1 MDKKYFYDFVVK
13 MQAISKIGLLYSSDE
28 YAIENYQQINDL
40 SKTMLESFMNVD
52 FERPSYFQRDVYPT
66 PNVSVRTVIFNE
78 KGHLLLVQEAKSG
91 LYSLPGGWCDL
102 YDSPSQA
109 AKAEVSQEAG
119 LEMEIIRLVGVINH
133 TPHTG
138 VPEYVVIFEGRA
150 ISEFHNHTHE
160 TTHADYFPLDQLPSL
175 SHKLDLG
182 EFHRIVQAVLNKKTI
197 FD

>member
-1 MDKKYFYDFVVK
+1 MNKKYFYDFVVK
-13 MQAISKIGLLYSSDE
+13 MQAISKIGLLYSSDD
-28 YAIENYQQINDL
+28 YALENYQQISDL
-40 SKTMLESFMNVD
+40 STAMLESFMDVD

-78 KGHLLLVQEAKSG
+78 SGQLLLVREAKTG

-119 LEMEIIRLVGVINH
+119 LDIDIIRLAGVINH
-133 TPHTG
+133 TPHTAI
-138 VPEYVVIFEGRA
+138 PEYVVIFEARA
-150 ISEFHNHTHE
+150 ASSFHQHTHE
-160 TTHADYFPLDQLPSL
+160 TTHVDYFSLNDLPAL
-175 SHKLDLG
+175 SHKLDLS
-182 EFHRIVQAVLNKKTI
+182 EFHRIIKAILNKETI